1 MRGKMKKMTKN
12 TAAILAKSRSQNPPV
27 MFPLNMPPTM
37 ASTSSVS
44 VSVMAVAPTAIVT
57 LR

>member
-1 MRGKMKKMTKN
+1 MMKN
-12 TAAILAKSRSQNPPV
+12 TTAIFRNSMIQKLLVIS
-27 MFPLNMPPTM
+27 PLNIPPTM

-57 LR
+57 LRWLDRP